1 MPVESP
7 WTRCL
12 SPEHLSLMLHR
23 EQPWL
28 LTCTDGHYR
37 IIQECRCRTRCQELT
52 KRRYFIGICQHM
64 TKRDFC
70 VSTEDLGKKNKSC
83 GRSEHGCGD
92 CLFHSSS
99 TEGGARWCKVTE
111 DRSGVQVASSCHL
124 YSVVLYSFQIFF
136 VSKWSCLQPSHW
148 MVEFIIKTLFSVL
161 LRNQV
166 LNCKWLIL
174 ISMQRCITSTSVW
187 KGNENMSWL
196 EGKCILTCEN
206 EWWAFRQRNCFIQ
219 VKLEKRKCTK
229 TANAGTLCRT
239 HKRRQG

>member
-1 MPVESP
+1 MPVVSP
-7 WTRCL
+7 WTCCL

-28 LTCTDGHYR
+28 LTRTDGHYR
-37 IIQECRCRTRCQELT
+37 IIQECRCRTRCQEPA

-70 VSTEDLGKKNKSC
+70 VSTENLGKKANHAGGASMDVVIVSFTPLQQKEES
-83 GRSEHGCGD
+83 
-92 CLFHSSS
+92 
-99 TEGGARWCKVTE
+99 GGARSQ
-111 DRSGVQVASSCHL
+111 RIIQVYRWPPPAICTLWFSIH
-124 YSVVLYSFQIFF
+124 FRFFF
-136 VSKWSCLQPSHW
+136 VSKWSCLQLSHW

-174 ISMQRCITSTSVW
+174 ISMRRCITSTSVW
-187 KGNENMSWL
+187 KGNENVSWL

-206 EWWAFRQRNCFIQ
+206 EWWARNCFIQ

>member
-1 MPVESP
+1 MDTLPLSWASLSNAAQGAALTFNLHWWSLQNHSRVQMPNP
-7 WTRCL
+7 L
-12 SPEHLSLMLHR
+12 SGANKKKIFHRYLSTHDKKR
-23 EQPWL
+23 L
-28 LTCTDGHYR
+28 L
-37 IIQECRCRTRCQELT
+37 
-52 KRRYFIGICQHM
+52 CQH
-64 TKRDFC
+64 RG
-70 VSTEDLGKKNKSC
+70 SWEKNKSG

-111 DRSGVQVASSCHL
+111 DHSGVQVASSCHL

-136 VSKWSCLQPSHW
+136 VSKWSCLQLSLW

-174 ISMQRCITSTSVW
+174 ISMRTCITSTSVW

-196 EGKCILTCEN
+196 EGKCILMCEN

-219 VKLEKRKCTK
+219 VKLEMRKCTK